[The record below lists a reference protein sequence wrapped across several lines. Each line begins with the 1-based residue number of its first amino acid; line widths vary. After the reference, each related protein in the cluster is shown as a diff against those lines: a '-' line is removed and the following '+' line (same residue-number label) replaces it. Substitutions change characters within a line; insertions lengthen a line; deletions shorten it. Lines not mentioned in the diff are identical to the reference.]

1 AAAWG
6 DGPSILVAR
15 ARGIAVVHHAVVE
28 RLASGGVARDREVV
42 QHRVEVA
49 RAQRHGSPAV
59 VLDVAAPAGFAS
71 GPVVGG
77 PLAALLDQEGGRV
90 AVRQRLPGAVV
101 GLEHGDLLELGDRA
115 VDAEAVGPAVAAG
128 RGQGHGAGRVHAHV
142 AGVVGRGER
151 LQAAIGGGHGRGQ
164 RERQAGGGEQGAQ
177 RAAAGSGDRIHW
189 LAPVYSTSRRSV
201 LSSPSSTWRILTGVG
216 TPLATQT
223 SVRSLPSTRSTLVAL

>member
-28 RLASGGVARDREVV
+28 RLAGGGVARDREVE

-128 RGQGHGAGRVHAHV
+128 RGQGHGAARVHAYV

-164 RERQAGGGEQGAQ
+164 REREAGGGEQ
-177 RAAAGSGDRIHW
+177 AAKRGRAGSAGRSHRR
-189 LAPVYSTSRRSV
+189 APVYAPRRGAV
-201 LSSPSSTWRILTGVG
+201 LSSPASAWRLLAGVG
-216 TPLATQT
+216 TPLAPQP
-223 SVRSLPSTRSTLVAL
+223 SVRSWPSTRSTLLAL